1 MNLGVCP
8 FLPCRPK
15 SPVSP
20 AVLACGHVTWGAVR
34 MVSPTIVSALGCR
47 GAWGRSHLPV
57 TAVHG
62 ARQLCV
68 HAASKCLAV
77 LGTDPL
83 LTEPLAGGGGVHP
96 LLENVMTDSP
106 TPQGPL
112 TLACTLQIV
121 KCFQHQPVAWL
132 DEDQGP
138 REETRLR
145 LLLLDLAPH
154 VGILL
159 TPRFL
164 SPVCARAA
172 WRGWGWCPAPACDL
186 GLSRLPRE

>member
-1 MNLGVCP
+1 MGPGDGPICQSLLFTGPGSCVFMQQASAWLCWEQI
-8 FLPCRPK
+8 LR
-15 SPVSP
+15 SPS
-20 AVLACGHVTWGAVR
+20 
-34 MVSPTIVSALGCR
+34 
-47 GAWGRSHLPV
+47 
-57 TAVHG
+57 
-62 ARQLCV
+62 
-68 HAASKCLAV
+68 
-77 LGTDPL
+77 PL
-83 LTEPLAGGGGVHP
+83 LEVVGVHP

-138 REETRLR
+138 WEETRLR
-145 LLLLDLAPH
+145 LLLLDSAPH
-154 VGILL
+154 VGIILL

-164 SPVCARAA
+164 SPVCAHAACRVLRAV
-172 WRGWGWCPAPACDL
+172 PSSPACDL